1 MSNVFELTI
10 LGTSSAAPTRN
21 RQPTA
26 QVLNVNDRLYLID
39 CGEATQIQL
48 KRYKIKFSK
57 IDHIFISHLHGD
69 HYLGLLGLISS
80 MHLEGRTSDLH
91 IYGPKGLDEII
102 NIQLK
107 YSQSQL
113 KYAIHFNEVDTEIN
127 KVLLSNNQITV
138 SSIPL
143 KHRIPCAGYLFQ
155 ESQKQRKI
163 RKDKLEEYQ
172 IPINQI
178 NDIKDGAD
186 YITESGEIIPNDELT
201 LPPAPSRSLA
211 YCSDTA
217 YHEDI
222 IPIIQG
228 VDLLYHEAT
237 FMEDLSDRAHETNH
251 STTIEAGRIA
261 HKAKVK
267 KLIIGHFSARYADL
281 EPLLEETKTVFEN
294 SYLAIEGETYNEE
307 TTNTSQPSSEVIQ

>member
-228 VDLLYHEAT
+228 VDLLYHETT

-294 SYLAIEGETYNEE
+294 SYLAIEGETYSGEA
-307 TTNTSQPSSEVIQ
+307 TTASKNSPEVIT

>member
-1 MSNVFELTI
+1 MSNAFELTI

-91 IYGPKGLDEII
+91 IYGPHGLDEII

-107 YSQSQL
+107 YSQTQL
-113 KYAIHFNEVDTEIN
+113 KYKLHFNEVNTEIN
-127 KVLLSNNQITV
+127 KVVLSNDQITV

-143 KHRIPCAGYLFQ
+143 KHRIPCTGYLFL

-172 IPINQI
+172 IPVNQI

-186 YITESGEIIPNDELT
+186 FTTESGEIIPNEELT
-201 LPPAPSRSLA
+201 LPPAAPRSLA

-217 YHEDI
+217 YHEDV

-228 VDLLYHEAT
+228 ADILYHEAT
-237 FMEDLSDRAHETNH
+237 FTEDLSERAHETYH

-267 KLIIGHFSARYADL
+267 KLIIGHFSARYSDL
-281 EPLLEETKTVFEN
+281 GPLLEETKTVFEN

-307 TTNTSQPSSEVIQ
+307 TTNTSQPSSEVLQ

>member
-294 SYLAIEGETYNEE
+294 SYLAIEGETYSGEA
-307 TTNTSQPSSEVIQ
+307 TTASKNSPEVIT